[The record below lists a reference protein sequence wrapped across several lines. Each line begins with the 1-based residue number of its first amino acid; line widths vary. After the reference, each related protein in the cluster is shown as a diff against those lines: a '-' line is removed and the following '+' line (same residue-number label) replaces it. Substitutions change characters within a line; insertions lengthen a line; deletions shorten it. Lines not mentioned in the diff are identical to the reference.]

1 MIALD
6 IYEPLSL
13 YRDEFRDKFAIEAA
27 KFFDGLVERSG
38 VDIAANDLV
47 VKKIRSLEESARAIK
62 CKRGWFLFLL
72 IFLVIGATVA
82 LFYAFHLSSIDE
94 SPFFA
99 WWGFGISFI
108 LLCTLAIPQYT
119 KASTAFKS
127 LKDGIASLKAEG
139 YRQLRP
145 LNALYEWDCVQKLI
159 EKTVPRLKFDPY
171 FTEGRLFQLK
181 ENFGWDDSF
190 NDGKSVLCAQ
200 SGEINGNPFV
210 FGKLLSM
217 AWGQK
222 TYTGS
227 RTVSWTEME
236 FDDGKLRSVRKWDT
250 IHASVTKP
258 FPEYSYEDFLIY
270 GNDAAPRLTFTR
282 QPSDLSDDD
291 DGFFSKIAL
300 KSKIRELEKLS
311 RNLDDDSGYTIM
323 ANREFEALFNAVDR
337 NDEQEFRLLF
347 TPLAQRQ
354 MLDLLRDKEVGYGD
368 DFAFIKAN
376 KINMIFA
383 KHLANANL
391 DTNPSQFTDYSIG
404 NARLRFLNFARAF
417 FKDTYFALAPLLTIP
432 LYQQT
437 RTHEDIYG
445 ISNNGSSFWEH
456 ETIANFHGQ
465 NRFKHPESV
474 TENILKTSVSERR
487 GAIVDID
494 VTAYGYKSV
503 PRIATIPVMA
513 RNGRYYDVDVEW
525 EEFVPVSRLSSF
537 SVGECEGLSR
547 KDFDLIKAVP
557 PDDWSDFFRN
567 LGTLPEMTKFR
578 RSIIST

>member
-1 MIALD
+1 M
-6 IYEPLSL
+6 
-13 YRDEFRDKFAIEAA
+13 
-27 KFFDGLVERSG
+27 GLVHK
-38 VDIAANDLV
+38 DTNFIANSKWLLLALWLWRGEQLLV
-47 VKKIRSLEESARAIK
+47 
-62 CKRGWFLFLL
+62 
-72 IFLVIGATVA
+72 
-82 LFYAFHLSSIDE
+82 
-94 SPFFA
+94 
-99 WWGFGISFI
+99 
-108 LLCTLAIPQYT
+108 
-119 KASTAFKS
+119 
-127 LKDGIASLKAEG
+127 
-139 YRQLRP
+139 
-145 LNALYEWDCVQKLI
+145 
-159 EKTVPRLKFDPY
+159 
-171 FTEGRLFQLK
+171 
-181 ENFGWDDSF
+181 
-190 NDGKSVLCAQ
+190 
-200 SGEINGNPFV
+200 
-210 FGKLLSM
+210 
-217 AWGQK
+217 
-222 TYTGS
+222 
-227 RTVSWTEME
+227 
-236 FDDGKLRSVRKWDT
+236 
-250 IHASVTKP
+250 
-258 FPEYSYEDFLIY
+258 
-270 GNDAAPRLTFTR
+270 
-282 QPSDLSDDD
+282 
-291 DGFFSKIAL
+291 
-300 KSKIRELEKLS
+300 
-311 RNLDDDSGYTIM
+311 
-323 ANREFEALFNAVDR
+323 
-337 NDEQEFRLLF
+337 
-347 TPLAQRQ
+347 
-354 MLDLLRDKEVGYGD
+354 
-368 DFAFIKAN
+368 
-376 KINMIFA
+376 
-383 KHLANANL
+383 NL